1 MTIKTLTILG
11 TRPEA
16 IKMAPLIQQ
25 LDSDSRFNN
34 KLCITGQHQQML
46 DPVLALFQLVPDF
59 NLHVMTEN
67 QDLSHLTAKILTG
80 LTDVFKQYLPDL
92 IFVHGD
98 TTTTLAA
105 AIAAYYHQIP
115 VAHVE
120 AGLRTGNLY
129 SPWPEE
135 ANRTLAGALSKL
147 HFAPTERAR
156 SNLLREG
163 VKPESI
169 HVTGNTVIDALHAMV
184 HQIDTQPDL
193 QHTLEQSFSFLTPQR
208 KMILV
213 TGHRRENFGQGFERI
228 CQALAQIAQRFPQ
241 VDIVYPVH
249 LNPRVQQP
257 VKLLLAGIENIYL
270 IPPVDYL
277 PFVHLMK
284 SAYLIL
290 TDSGGIQE
298 EAPSLGKPVLLMRD
312 NTERPEAIDA
322 GCVQLVGTNVETIVH
337 HVARLLTDD
346 ACYQRMSHANNP
358 YGDGR
363 ASARIVQVI
372 SEVFSPHFKEHT
384 SNSPRHLEC
393 NERSPDASL
402 DLSFEAP
409 SSQAASDDVRVV
421 TVHQSKQINASSMSV
436 E

>member
-16 IKMAPLIQQ
+16 IKMATLIQQ
-25 LDSDSRFNN
+25 LNSDSRFNN
-34 KLCITGQHQQML
+34 KLCITGQHQHML
-46 DPVLALFQLVPDF
+46 DPVLALFDLVPDF

-80 LTDVFKQYLPDL
+80 LTDVFKQYQPDL
-92 IFVHGD
+92 ILVHGD
-98 TTTTLAA
+98 TTTTLASA
-105 AIAAYYHQIP
+105 LSAYYHQIP
-115 VAHVE
+115 IAHVE
-120 AGLRTGNLY
+120 AGLRTGNIY

-135 ANRTLAGALSKL
+135 ANRKLTGALSKL
-147 HFAPTERAR
+147 HFAPTECSR

-163 VKPESI
+163 VKQESI
-169 HVTGNTVIDALHAMV
+169 HVTGNTVIDALQAMV
-184 HQIDTQPDL
+184 HKIDTQPGL
-193 QHTLEQSFSFLTPQR
+193 QHTLEQQFSFLIPKR

-228 CQALAQIAQRFPQ
+228 CQALANIAERFPD

-257 VKLLLAGIENIYL
+257 VNSLLAGIENIYL

-298 EAPSLGKPVLLMRD
+298 EAPSLGKPVLVMRD

-322 GCVQLVGTNVETIVH
+322 GCVELVGTDVETIVH
-337 HVARLLTDD
+337 HVSRLLTDE
-346 ACYQRMSHANNP
+346 ACYQRMSQAHNP
-358 YGDGR
+358 YGDGK
-363 ASARIVQVI
+363 ACARIVQVI
-372 SEVFSPHFKEHT
+372 AQVFSPHFKQENIKET
-384 SNSPRHLEC
+384 L
-393 NERSPDASL
+393 ASM
-402 DLSFEAP
+402 
-409 SSQAASDDVRVV
+409 
-421 TVHQSKQINASSMSV
+421 TV
-436 E
+436 